1 MGSEASKC
9 GQWRSGVLGALAL
22 IAAGAGGPAMAV
34 GPGAAAPEQQP
45 PARIGNIW
53 NAIPHQP
60 VQGDVSS
67 AEQGVGIAPNESQ
80 SQRIDRE
87 LDELNRELLQRERS
101 DPAIAPALKP

>member
-1 MGSEASKC
+1 MGGKASTG
-9 GQWRSGVLGALAL
+9 GQWWLGVLGVVAL
-22 IAAGAGGPAMAV
+22 IGAGGPAIAV
-34 GPGAAAPEQQP
+34 GPGAAAPEQP

-60 VQGDVSS
+60 AQGDVSS
-67 AEQGVGIAPNESQ
+67 AEQGVGIAPNPSQ
-80 SQRIDRE
+80 NQRIDRE